1 MKNIIKKTKASI
13 LLATIYSSSVLAEL
27 PQAPQA
33 NQDSNQEGYIG
44 KIQSYMMDG
53 IFLLGLLIGTYALFR
68 VAQSAIQAYGEISDG
83 KGTYASLVGHLV
95 VGVVLISGVIYL
107 VKEALKI
114 FGM

>member
-1 MKNIIKKTKASI
+1 MKNIYKKTKALA
-13 LLATIYSSSVLAEL
+13 LLAAFYTGNALADL
-27 PQAPQA
+27 PSAPTS

-44 KIQSYMMDG
+44 QIQSYIMDG

-83 KGTYASLVGHLV
+83 KGTYRDLTGHVV
-95 VGVVLISGVIYL
+95 VGVVIISGVIYL
-107 VKEALKI
+107 ITEALKI